1 MINTAKSNVLSA
13 LAAGLLLVGCGEPT
27 APVAPDSDDP
37 AFTVDVDRAWSLVAN
52 DLTPG
57 HDSLGWSVEAP
68 SGVSEI
74 EVWLDGELAWGGS
87 GGPSFDG
94 TIDVAGLPPGDYEL
108 LFAAQGADM
117 AFARRSLVRSH
128 PLYVLVTVDWDQ
140 SNTVD
145 HELEWQEGLH
155 ADHPALRLTHFVGPY
170 TFTDPAVAP
179 DRVDLLV
186 AWLEGMRDVYDDEIG
201 LHIHPYCNFVETTS
215 VPCRTE
221 PSFVYDDGDPDGYT
235 VLSSA
240 YTVEEYTELLLAADA
255 LFEAHG
261 FAKPTSFRAGGWI
274 ADAGVLQALANAGY
288 VADTSA
294 NNWQLMEE
302 WEGAANNVLWEWNQ
316 EHWAGIDS
324 TSQPYYPSA
333 VDAAVAGEPSIRIL
347 EVPDNG
353 SMADYVE
360 AEEMIAV
367 LEANW
372 DGGALDRPKV
382 LSLGYHNRSSGLG
395 FNFRDRIRGALDHID
410 GALAEHDAGPIVY
423 GTLSEMPLVWP
434 AP

>member
-1 MINTAKSNVLSA
+1 MTDGRLRRPA
-13 LAAGLLLVGCGEPT
+13 LVAAALLAGCGDPT
-27 APVAPDSDDP
+27 PPAAPDSDDA
-37 AFTVDVDRAWSLVAN
+37 AFTVDVDRVWSLVPN
-52 DLTPG
+52 DLTTG
-57 HDSLGWSVEAP
+57 HDSLGWSAQAPDGVAAVE
-68 SGVSEI
+68 I
-74 EVWLDGELAWGGS
+74 WLDGELVAQVE
-87 GGPSFDG
+87 GGPGFDG
-94 TIDVAGLPPGDYEL
+94 AVDVSAVAVGEHEL
-108 LFAAQGADM
+108 LFAAAGADT
-117 AFARRSLVRSH
+117 AFARRSVVRSH
-128 PLYVLVTVDWDQ
+128 PLYVLVSVDWDQ
-140 SNTVD
+140 ANTLD

-170 TFTDPAVAP
+170 TFTDPAVP
-179 DRVDLLV
+179 PERVDLLV
-186 AWLEGMRDVYDDEIG
+186 AWLQGMRDVQDDEIG

-221 PSFVYDDGDPDGYT
+221 PSYVYYDGDPSGYT

-294 NNWQLMEE
+294 NNWRLMEE
-302 WEGAANNVLWEWNQ
+302 WEGDANNVLWEWNQ
-316 EHWAGIDS
+316 EHWAPIDS
-324 TSQPYYPSA
+324 TSQPYYPS
-333 VDAAVAGEPSIRIL
+333 VDDAAVAGEPSIPIL

-353 SMADYVE
+353 ILADYVE
-360 AEEMIAV
+360 AEEMIEV
-367 LEANW
+367 LDANW

-382 LSLGYHNRSSGLG
+382 FSIGYHNRSSGLG
-395 FNFRDRIRGALDHID
+395 FDFRDRIRGALDYVD
-410 GALAEHDAGPIVY
+410 GALAEDDSGPLVY
-423 GTLSEMPLVWP
+423 ATLSEMPAVWP